1 MQGNITP
8 AGLETLGS
16 ELNKLNTHFNSACAS
31 AERFERELKDD
42 NSAEQLA
49 QKVSVLTARIEAFR
63 KANRKSE
70 KLFGGEYD
78 RILSQLSDPN
88 IDLETYNRLNKEFQ
102 KLRLEINKADKA
114 GQSFFGKLKDQAT
127 KFASWMTLTG
137 IIAGAWRNLQKMV
150 TEVVELDSAMTNLK
164 KVTDETEATYARFL
178 NNASKQAK
186 ELHTTMTDLVEQV
199 ATWSKLGFSLQD
211 SENLAKVSM
220 IYSKV
225 GEVDNTTAVSDLVTV
240 MKANIKCLYAQK
252 CA

>member
-1 MQGNITP
+1 MQGDITP
-8 AGLETLGS
+8 AGLEILGS

-31 AERFERELKDD
+31 AEQFERELKDD

-49 QKVSVLTARIEAFR
+49 QKVSVLTTRIEAFR
-63 KANRKSE
+63 KLNKKSE
-70 KLFGGEYD
+70 KLFGSQYD
-78 RILSQLSDPN
+78 AILSELSNPN
-88 IDLETYNRLNKEFQ
+88 IDLQTYNRLVKEFQ
-102 KLRLEINKADKA
+102 TLRLEINKADKA

-164 KVTDETEATYARFL
+164 KVTDETEDTYARFL